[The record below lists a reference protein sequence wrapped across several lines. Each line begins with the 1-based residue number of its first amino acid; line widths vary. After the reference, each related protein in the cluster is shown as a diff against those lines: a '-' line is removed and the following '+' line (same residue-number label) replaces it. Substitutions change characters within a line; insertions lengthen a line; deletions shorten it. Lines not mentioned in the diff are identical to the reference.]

1 MALKAG
7 YNGQKKK
14 TMKSIE
20 ERLAALED
28 LFNIEDP
35 EDDQIL
41 VYDETAGAFVNTDP
55 S

>member
-1 MALKAG
+1 MALPAG
-7 YNGQKKK
+7 LKGQKKE
-14 TMKSIE
+14 TIKSIE
-20 ERLAALED
+20 ERLTALEG

-41 VYDETAGAFVNTDP
+41 VYDETAGAFVNQDP